1 MTFILFVL
9 VFVHEYPISFFFFF
23 FQSFYFFY
31 FQLSLRLDDN
41 CVNNLLTSRTE
52 PLKVEKI
59 SRMGRVY
66 GVKI

>member
-1 MTFILFVL
+1 MTFILMVCSWFCAWIPNFIL
-9 VFVHEYPISFFFFF
+9 F
-23 FQSFYFFY
+23 FQSFYFFN

-59 SRMGRVY
+59 SCMGRLY
-66 GVKI
+66 GIKI